1 MTADRADVISSGNES
16 EVIADRF
23 SLVRWLSVTSLMA
36 MLLTAA
42 VLIFLFRQDQ
52 LAEFEKSAR
61 EENERV
67 LLHLAY
73 TLNDQ
78 INTFVASSSGLNS
91 QSLKSNPNLDA
102 LFTASLE
109 QLKEH
114 DLLKLKLYNLSGTV
128 IYSSAKSEIGG
139 TSSDSVG
146 LEKAKNGAT
155 VSKLGH
161 RATFTATNGE
171 MHDVDVFE
179 TYMPITRNG
188 KTIAVMESYDNA
200 ARVFERLKNKTLQ
213 IILIVFCAFTGLY
226 GALFFS
232 VRRADAKRKIAEQ
245 ELMQSEKKF
254 RQAMFHAP
262 IGQALVDPTGRFLD
276 ANPKLCSIVGYSKEE
291 LLQLR
296 FQSITAPDDLAKDM
310 ESVQQ
315 IINGDVDTFT
325 REKRYIHK
333 DGHYIW
339 VHIHVAAVRDKSG
352 RHQFNIAQV
361 LDITERKKL
370 EEQIHQLAF
379 YDTLTGLPN
388 RRLLD
393 DRLTQ
398 AMSASKRNRCYGAV
412 MFIDLDNF
420 KPLNDTH
427 GHKAG
432 DLLLAE
438 VARRLTGCVREVD
451 TVARFGGD
459 EFVVVL
465 SQLDEEKSES
475 AAHAGTIAEKIRVA
489 LAGPYWLASNAE
501 GSTKMIIY
509 HKAAASIGIALFN
522 GKSDMDSILKW
533 ADSAMYQAK
542 ESGRNSIRFHEAK
555 A

>member
-1 MTADRADVISSGNES
+1 MMTDRAELLGTGKES
-16 EVIADRF
+16 EVVTDRS
-23 SLVRWLSVTSLMA
+23 SLVRWLSVTSFMA
-36 MLLTAA
+36 MLLTATL
-42 VLIFLFRQDQ
+42 LIFLFRQDQ
-52 LAEFEKSAR
+52 LAEFEKNAG

-73 TLNDQ
+73 SLNDQ
-78 INTFVASSSGLNS
+78 INTFIAGSKGLGHK
-91 QSLKSNPNLDA
+91 SLKSNPNLDT
-102 LFTASLE
+102 LFAASLG

-114 DLLKLKLYNLSGTV
+114 DILKLKLYDLSGTA

-139 TSSDSVG
+139 TSSDPTAVN
-146 LEKAKNGAT
+146 KAKNGAT
-155 VSKLGH
+155 SSKLGH
-161 RATFTATNGE
+161 RATFMATNGE
-171 MHDVDVFE
+171 MHDVEIFE
-179 TYMPITRNG
+179 TYMPITRDG
-188 KTIAVMESYDNA
+188 ETIGILESYADA
-200 ARVFERLKNKTLQ
+200 APVIKRLRNKTLQ
-213 IILIVFCAFTGLY
+213 IALIVFCAFAGLY
-226 GALFFS
+226 AALFFS
-232 VRRADAKRKIAEQ
+232 LRRADAKQKVAEQ
-245 ELMQSEKKF
+245 RLLQSEQKF
-254 RQAMFHAP
+254 RQAMIHAP

-291 LLQLR
+291 LLQLK
-296 FQSITAPDDLAKDM
+296 FQTITAPDDIAKDM

-315 IINGDVDTFT
+315 IINGEIDTFT

-393 DRLTQ
+393 DRLSQ
-398 AMSASKRNRCYGAV
+398 AMSASKRSRCYGAV

-465 SQLDEEKSES
+465 SLLDEEKSES

-522 GKSDMDSILKW
+522 GNSDMDSILKW

-542 ESGRNSIRFHEAK
+542 EAGRNSIRFHEAK